1 MYTNTFIAG
10 CFEQVAEQRA
20 SPESLEFSL
29 SDVGAWREY
38 FGAQGESASGVAV
51 TKEKAISIA
60 AFWQGVAAKS
70 HDAARIPLCVFRKL
84 PDNGS
89 EQLSSHPASRLI
101 GLYEMAN
108 DELTAYQ
115 LWRRAFVHAI
125 LWGNGYIWIE
135 RRGARPIGLYNLLPD
150 RTTPARG
157 KRGRKYVVTE
167 FSSPDGAVEL
177 TSIPYED
184 VIHIEG
190 MTWDDQGGIDMVR
203 AARDQIGEALARRNF
218 QSKFFKNNASL
229 GGVLQVPP
237 GTAPEKI
244 AKIEKTFDE
253 KHGGSE
259 KAFKVA
265 VLRDGVKFH
274 STMATLQQSDA
285 SALDEQ
291 TARQVA
297 RFLNMPPGRLGV
309 RESVSYNSQEADR
322 RNYYDTSL
330 TELLIPAATQCHVK
344 LLTPEERSTGELYVR
359 HKVAALLWADAKTVN
374 EIGVAGVNAGI
385 YLPDEVRGWFEM
397 NPLPDGAGS
406 KPKSVAPSV
415 GDIGARL
422 AQRSAIDSQQPQM
435 PDQSQAR
442 DAWRGLLDSTFTRAA
457 NRFAVH
463 VAKARRSGSD
473 LETAINEQRDEA
485 AKILEPVLSVAS
497 AMGLRSTPAADAVGA
512 IVEQLRAVDWST
524 DKMDRSS
531 LLAIFGL

>member
-1 MYTNTFIAG
+1 MQFQNTFVAG
-10 CFEQVAEQRA
+10 LFEQSSERRA
-20 SPESLEFSL
+20 SPESIEFNMQ
-29 SDVGAWREY
+29 DVSAWREY
-38 FGAQGESASGVAV
+38 FGADGESASGVTV
-51 TKEKAISIA
+51 TKAKSLTLA

-84 PDNGS
+84 PDAGS
-89 EQLSSHPASRLI
+89 EQLSAHPASRLI
-101 GLYEMAN
+101 GLYDMAN

-125 LWGNGYIWIE
+125 MWGNGYVWVE
-135 RRGARPIGLYNLLPD
+135 RKVATPVALYNLLPD
-150 RTTPARG
+150 RTELKRG
-157 KRGRKYVVTE
+157 KNGRKYVVTE
-167 FSSPDGAVEL
+167 FSTPNGSSDVK
-177 TSIPYED
+177 SIPYED

-190 MTWDDQGGIDMVR
+190 MAWDESGGQDLVQ
-203 AARDQIGEALARRNF
+203 AAKDQIGEALARRNF
-218 QSKFFKNNASL
+218 QAKFFKNNASL

-253 KHGGSE
+253 KHGGSD

-274 STMATLQQSDA
+274 TTMATLQQSDA

-297 RFLNMPPGRLGV
+297 RFLNMPPSRLGV

-330 TELLIPAATQCHVK
+330 TELLIPCATQCQVK
-344 LLTPEERSTGELYVR
+344 LLTPSERTQGDLYVR

-385 YLPDEVRGWFEM
+385 YTPDEVRGWFEM
-397 NPLPDGAGS
+397 NPLPDGQGAKA
-406 KPKSVAPSV
+406 KPPAAPTMPATEPPPA
-415 GDIGARL
+415 AR
-422 AQRSAIDSQQPQM
+422 A
-435 PDQSQAR
+435 
-442 DAWRGLLDSTFTRAA
+442 AWRELIDGTLSRAA
-457 NRFAVH
+457 TRLAVH
-463 VAKARRSGSD
+463 VGKAAASERG
-473 LETAINEQRDEA
+473 AVMQAQREA
-485 AKILEPVLSVAS
+485 VAKIIVPALNVA
-497 AMGLRSTPAADAVGA
+497 ACAG
-512 IVEQLRAVDWST
+512 LRAVSESDVWSGLCSAIEAANFDA

-531 LLAIFGL
+531 LVDMFGI